1 MGVRI
6 FFSNLLLLDQI
17 KMSLSFLYV
26 VKSSSPTYYVYVRL
40 IKATGVDPVKMEIR
54 QLCKFSQL
62 SFNLEKIL
70 RPKHLLEKIE
80 ESVPFSQSF

>member
-1 MGVRI
+1 M
-6 FFSNLLLLDQI
+6 
-17 KMSLSFLYV
+17 
-26 VKSSSPTYYVYVRL
+26 YVRL

-62 SFNLEKIL
+62 SFNLEKVL